1 MNVTK
6 TAASQHSKTYEMTV
20 TALMTAVTCI
30 LAPRPF
36 RSVRFRFLSQTLL
49 FIFLYICSDGNAAR
63 SVIWSIC

>member
-30 LAPRPF
+30 L
-36 RSVRFRFLSQTLL
+36 SHL
-49 FIFLYICSDGNAAR
+49 FPPIHTFPDQISENVYR
-63 SVIWSIC
+63 